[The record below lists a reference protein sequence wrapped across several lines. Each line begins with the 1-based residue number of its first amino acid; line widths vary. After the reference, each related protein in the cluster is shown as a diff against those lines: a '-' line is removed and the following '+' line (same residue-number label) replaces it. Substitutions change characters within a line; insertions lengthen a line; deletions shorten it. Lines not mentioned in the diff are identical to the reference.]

1 MVTGAARGLGNEFC
15 KAFVD
20 SYVGACRWHF
30 YTYSQ
35 VNDSGCTS
43 LAIVDLKQE
52 EAEAAASELA
62 NYACG
67 QSIFL
72 VHAGSDQ

>member
-1 MVTGAARGLGNEFC
+1 M
-15 KAFVD
+15 
-20 SYVGACRWHF
+20 
-30 YTYSQ
+30 
-35 VNDSGCTS
+35 NDSGCTS

-62 NYACG
+62 SYACG

-72 VHAGSDQ
+72 VYVGIDQ